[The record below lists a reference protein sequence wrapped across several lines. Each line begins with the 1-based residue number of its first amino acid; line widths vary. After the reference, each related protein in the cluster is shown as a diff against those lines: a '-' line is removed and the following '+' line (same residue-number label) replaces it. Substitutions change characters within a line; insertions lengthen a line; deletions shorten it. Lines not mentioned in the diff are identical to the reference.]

1 MLLLDQIEY
10 DLMARLGRTTGDS
23 KSLHPFRGA
32 RDGQCAE
39 PLGSVLQLYF

>member
-10 DLMARLGRTTGDS
+10 DLMARLGRTTEIQS
-23 KSLHPFRGA
+23 HFIHFRGA
-32 RDGQCAE
+32 SDGQCAE